1 MKRLSNLKRT
11 KQNLVAC
18 LPQAPANTSARANQS
33 LQNYIPDLSLPWLFC
48 ALLGLTVLKL
58 VCQSRIRLDKFT
70 HLLKLGSSEISI
82 FMKTT
87 SHFYMSHPRGS
98 ESCRLATICFISGK
112 QQRQCKYK
120 VKKKKKRHKCTW
132 NNGMKEKVLQQL
144 PLPELLQLLITSMGS
159 ISGKQ
164 LLWLIFPVQACS
176 LNIS

>member
-132 NNGMKEKVLQQL
+132 NSGMKEKSFSNYHSQSSYSFSSLAWEAYL
-144 PLPELLQLLITSMGS
+144 ESSCSGS
-159 ISGKQ
+159 SSQ
-164 LLWLIFPVQACS
+164 YRHAA
-176 LNIS
+176 